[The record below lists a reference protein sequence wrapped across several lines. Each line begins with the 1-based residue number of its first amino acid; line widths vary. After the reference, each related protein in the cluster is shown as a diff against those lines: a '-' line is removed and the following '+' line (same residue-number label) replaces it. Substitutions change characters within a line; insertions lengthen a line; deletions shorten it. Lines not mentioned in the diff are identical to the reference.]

1 MKLNIILAS
10 VGASVGFFAVAA
22 RSQTPTPPTP
32 PPPAASAS
40 GTVQIQ
46 NNGAAVNQ
54 GQATIQQV
62 PPAQRQLQVSPAL
75 QNRQQSQSTVQGAN
89 GGANG
94 QFTATNRFAATNSG
108 FRTNTPGWSPTG
120 RVNETNRMFGTNSS
134 HGSNQTNVASQ
145 DRALTA
151 ADQTLLV
158 QIRQT
163 VSSRLQPS
171 GAWSPAVHF
180 QVNNGI
186 VTLMGVV
193 TTIQISQQV
202 EMTTTQVPGVV
213 RVVNRLA
220 VSNESGVSTGAAV
233 PAAQTNSTESVP
245 R

>member
-1 MKLNIILAS
+1 MKSNFILFS
-10 VGASVGFFAVAA
+10 MGASVGFFAVAA
-22 RSQTPTPPTP
+22 LSQTPTQ
-32 PPPAASAS
+32 PPPAASGS
-40 GTVQIQ
+40 GSVQIQ

-54 GQATIQQV
+54 NQTTVPVPVPV
-62 PPAQRQLQVSPAL
+62 PPPQRQMQISPAL
-75 QNRQQSQSTVQGAN
+75 QNQQQLQTTVQ
-89 GGANG
+89 GANG
-94 QFTATNRFAATNSG
+94 QFTATNRFAGTNSG

-120 RVNETNRMFGTNSS
+120 RVNETNRMFGSNSS
-134 HGSNQTNVASQ
+134 NGSFSNQTNLAFQ

-163 VSSRLQPS
+163 VISRLQPS
-171 GAWSPAVHF
+171 GAWSPTVHF

-213 RVVNRLA
+213 RVINRLA
-220 VSNESGVSTGAAV
+220 VGNETGVGTGAVV
-233 PAAQTNSTESVP
+233 PTAQTNAAGSI